1 MYTFKTT
8 PYQHQQEVYDKS
20 CEEKYYALLM
30 EMGTGKSKVAID
42 TMGYLFEKKEINTA
56 LVIAPKGVY
65 DNWFLKEIPVH
76 LPEKNQKH

>member
-8 PYQHQQEVYDKS
+8 PYKHQQEVFDTS
-20 CEEKYYALLM
+20 CEENYYALLM

-56 LVIAPKGVY
+56 LVIAPKSVY
-65 DNWFLKEIPVH
+65 DN
-76 LPEKNQKH
+76 